1 MFGIVSILR
10 IAGYKKHSFVD
21 GPGVR
26 FALFTQGC
34 PHGCPGCH
42 NPETWDERG
51 GLLTDTEEIIG
62 ILRSTHYL
70 DGITISG
77 GEPLMQPLAVRE
89 IAEEAQ
95 ALGLGVWM
103 YTGWT
108 FEQILEGHAGSAALQ
123 VLEEVD
129 VLVDGRFIV
138 SRAYG
143 GISDGTPVWCGSS
156 NQRLIDVRQS
166 LIAGHVVLYRER
178 GMKLA

>member
-1 MFGIVSILR
+1 MSIIR

-51 GLLTDTEEIIG
+51 GILTDTAEICKV
-62 ILRSTHYL
+62 LRATHYL

-77 GEPLMQPLAVRE
+77 GEPLLQPVAVKE

-95 ALGLGVWM
+95 MLSMSVWM

-108 FEQILEGHAGSAALQ
+108 FEQIMAGQAGLLARE
-123 VLEEVD
+123 VLEDVD
-129 VLVDGRFIV
+129 VLADGRFIA

-143 GISDGTPVWCGSS
+143 NVTDGTPYWCGSS

-166 LIAGHVVLYRER
+166 LIAGHVELYRER